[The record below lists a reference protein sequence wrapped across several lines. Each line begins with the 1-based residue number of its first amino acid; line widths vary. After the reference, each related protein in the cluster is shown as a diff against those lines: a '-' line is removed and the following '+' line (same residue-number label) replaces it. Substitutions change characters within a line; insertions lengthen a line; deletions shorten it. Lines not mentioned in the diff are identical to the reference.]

1 MILLVED
8 EDAVAEGIEA
18 LLELEDWEVVRASG
32 VKEALVLSN
41 REPRIAIIDISLG
54 DGDGRDLGAA
64 LRKTHP
70 DLPLLFI
77 SGHLT
82 RGELGEIAS
91 GTHTAFLQKPFGS
104 EPLLASIRQL
114 LET

>member
-18 LLELEDWEVVRASG
+18 LLELEDWTVLRASG
-32 VKEALVLSN
+32 VNEALDLAD
-41 REPRIAIIDISLG
+41 RGPRIAIIDVSLG

-64 LRKTHP
+64 LRKTDP
-70 DLPLLFI
+70 ELPLLFI
-77 SGHLT
+77 SGHIT
-82 RGELGEIAS
+82 RSELGEMAS
-91 GTHTAFLQKPFGS
+91 CEKTGFLQKPFGG
-104 EPLLASIRQL
+104 EALLASIKEL